1 LVGKKRR
8 GSRCALLAVPF
19 AGEELNKESR
29 VNPLKPA
36 NASGSA
42 PAVTRPT
49 HISVT
54 FKIVTPDQKRRITFT
69 LSRLSDSQNDSWSVM
84 FQLDERADTT
94 QDFQLVIQLQVDVDH
109 NDNAKAAATAKN
121 GMDSDQHAQ
130 VLVAGDTAKDAK
142 NGDATLDDAKQDAA
156 AVISVRSDD
165 SPA

>member
-1 LVGKKRR
+1 
-8 GSRCALLAVPF
+8 
-19 AGEELNKESR
+19 
-29 VNPLKPA
+29 VNPSKPA
-36 NASGSA
+36 KASGSA

-156 AVISVRSDD
+156 GVITARSDD